1 MEAGESPMDKA
12 AVDASSG
19 GNGLELIIRC
29 VNDRTCFVALP
40 RAVADALAR
49 TAYRVPLPLALAP
62 RASLPRSNGRV
73 PNSAEKAPPFAA
85 WAGAVSGCDG
95 AIEIPLALADCLG
108 LKDGE
113 PVRVAGRPSAPIA
126 AFVELKPETERD
138 WDAILA
144 VANEI
149 ETNALRQVGCVAVG
163 QAFPFWPKTT
173 TEKPLRVVACAA
185 SPSAPGRGAP
195 RPRDGAANSAWTP
208 SGAAGAS
215 SVAGRSAPERTRTN
229 EHERTRPERQT
240 PRQRRRCSACSPR
253 AVSSRRGRGG

>member
-1 MEAGESPMDKA
+1 MEAGESLMDKA

-19 GNGLELIIRC
+19 GNGLELIVRC

-62 RASLPRSNGRV
+62 RASLPRSGT
-73 PNSAEKAPPFAA
+73 AEKAPPFAA

-108 LKDGE
+108 LVDGE

-149 ETNALRQVGCVAVG
+149 ETNALRQVGCVGSARRSRSG
-163 QAFPFWPKTT
+163 RKQRLKSP
-173 TEKPLRVVACAA
+173 CASSRA
-185 SPSAPGRGAP
+185 RRRRARRGAW
-195 RPRDGAANSAWTP
+195 RASA
-208 SGAAGAS
+208 
-215 SVAGRSAPERTRTN
+215 
-229 EHERTRPERQT
+229 
-240 PRQRRRCSACSPR
+240 
-253 AVSSRRGRGG
+253 SRRSCE

>member
-1 MEAGESPMDKA
+1 MEAGESLMDKA

-149 ETNALRQVGCVAVG
+149 
-163 QAFPFWPKTT
+163 
-173 TEKPLRVVACAA
+173 
-185 SPSAPGRGAP
+185 
-195 RPRDGAANSAWTP
+195 
-208 SGAAGAS
+208 
-215 SVAGRSAPERTRTN
+215 
-229 EHERTRPERQT
+229 
-240 PRQRRRCSACSPR
+240 
-253 AVSSRRGRGG
+253 